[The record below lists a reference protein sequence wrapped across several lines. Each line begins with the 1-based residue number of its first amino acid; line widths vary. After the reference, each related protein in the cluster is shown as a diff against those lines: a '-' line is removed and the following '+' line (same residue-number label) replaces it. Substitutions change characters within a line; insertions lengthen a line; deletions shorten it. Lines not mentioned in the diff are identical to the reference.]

1 MYLITL
7 TPLKLHLAVKIIFT
21 RKPKNN
27 FQPTTFRVF
36 TSTDAF
42 NSHQN
47 CSENRSSAFVE
58 ISHSANNLRYS
69 SLKRLRVTRMEIV
82 LKVRNRVGCLIV
94 V

>member
-42 NSHQN
+42 NNYQN
-47 CSENRSSAFVE
+47 LFGKPIE
-58 ISHSANNLRYS
+58 
-69 SLKRLRVTRMEIV
+69 
-82 LKVRNRVGCLIV
+82 CLC
-94 V
+94 